1 CGAIAGIPGARR
13 GGRARWPGRRR
24 AGCDTR
30 LHQAAPAVRQ
40 ADRQLPGAAAP
51 RRQQLH
57 RRRAQPLAGL
67 SRARGLRCR
76 RASPGDGVGCKGACL
91 AYRAGDHPRGT
102 ADARSDWLHRGARHR
117 SLLQARAD
125 AGGALR
131 RRARPYRAVLGA
143 HPRNGGVMSGAGAT
157 EAAVL
162 RAVDRRGIATL
173 TLNRPEKGNSYS
185 PAMLDALLD
194 AVRRLGADPAV
205 RALVLRGSGRHFS
218 AGAEI
223 GAPAAKDKP
232 RTSIAALCLEL
243 DSVAKPIIALVHGGC
258 IGGAVALISCCDMVI
273 AARNAFFSL
282 PEVRL
287 GFPPASLIPFFL
299 RAIDA
304 RALRRYLLSGER
316 FSADEALRIGLVHQ
330 LCA

>member
-1 CGAIAGIPGARR
+1 
-13 GGRARWPGRRR
+13 
-24 AGCDTR
+24 
-30 LHQAAPAVRQ
+30 
-40 ADRQLPGAAAP
+40 
-51 RRQQLH
+51 
-57 RRRAQPLAGL
+57 
-67 SRARGLRCR
+67 
-76 RASPGDGVGCKGACL
+76 
-91 AYRAGDHPRGT
+91 
-102 ADARSDWLHRGARHR
+102 
-117 SLLQARAD
+117 
-125 AGGALR
+125 
-131 RRARPYRAVLGA
+131 
-143 HPRNGGVMSGAGAT
+143 MSGAGAT

-162 RAVDRRGIATL
+162 RAVDPRGIATL

-243 DSVAKPIIALVHGGC
+243 DSVAKPTIALVHGAC

-273 AARNAFFSL
+273 AAQNAFFSL

-330 LCA
+330 LCAPDAGEAALTGLIDEVLMAGPNALVEAKGLLRRLTQTAISPDLLAELQGEFERRAHSPEAAEGRASFREKRKPKWFPEH